1 MSIFPFVQP
10 EAYQNPGE
18 ALPLYT
24 DVKWDFD
31 RMAPVYVGGEP
42 VITTGAEAVLGWAAR
57 ALLTPRFISPAY
69 SWGYGNETY
78 LLIGKQWSPE
88 TKTAEAARYVRD
100 CLMQSPYITSVP
112 EIAVDFENGT
122 LYVRAKIET
131 VYGSGKLEVTRNV

>member
-10 EAYQNPGE
+10 VAYQNPGE

-42 VITTGAEAVLGWAAR
+42 VITTGTEAVLGWAAR
-57 ALLTPRFISPAY
+57 ALLTPRFISAAY

-78 LLIGKQWSPE
+78 LLIGKQ
-88 TKTAEAARYVRD
+88 

-112 EIAVDFENGT
+112 EIAVDFVNGT